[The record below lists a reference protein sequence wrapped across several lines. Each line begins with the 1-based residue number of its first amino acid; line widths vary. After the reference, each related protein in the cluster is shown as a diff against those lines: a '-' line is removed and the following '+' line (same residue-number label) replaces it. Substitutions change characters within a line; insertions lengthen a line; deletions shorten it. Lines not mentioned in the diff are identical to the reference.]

1 MTYHT
6 LRDREVIPP
15 VLKTIP
21 SSSLAVGE
29 PVLSVFVAGND
40 TSVWDDK
47 ERQHHWQ
54 KARGGTMY
62 PGDVSLIDHDNQ
74 IQ

>member
-1 MTYHT
+1 MVYLT

-21 SSSLAVGE
+21 SSSLAVGD

-40 TSVWDDK
+40 T
-47 ERQHHWQ
+47 
-54 KARGGTMY
+54 ATC
-62 PGDVSLIDHDNQ
+62 
-74 IQ
+74 